1 MLVFLNVYFFSSL
14 ANATTIGA
22 SIRVTIST
30 TVDLL
35 VRFAFGSGN
44 RRSLSSPT
52 RVDLV
57 CGGVEQKDHV
67 WRPSMYGIFTYIYM
81 MFLLNVGKLCRTWMV
96 GGLVQILYL
105 PGFDS
110 QTELWISIRKIKCLM
125 TPYKNI
131 SKTGTIV
138 FKKKKQINQSM
149 PKPVYNLQLIM
160 NDELE
165 SMMIWCLSLGINF

>member
-1 MLVFLNVYFFSSL
+1 MSFSSL

-67 WRPSMYGIFTYIYM
+67 
-81 MFLLNVGKLCRTWMV
+81 
-96 GGLVQILYL
+96 
-105 PGFDS
+105 
-110 QTELWISIRKIKCLM
+110 
-125 TPYKNI
+125 
-131 SKTGTIV
+131 
-138 FKKKKQINQSM
+138 
-149 PKPVYNLQLIM
+149 
-160 NDELE
+160 
-165 SMMIWCLSLGINF
+165 